1 MNLYVVMKEVL
12 GVVSRY
18 RTMFCVKRKRGVIL
32 LGRFLAKI
40 ESQWKRRTHPMSGL
54 LWKATVRN
62 VNRALKE
69 INAFEWE
76 GDYRPETA
84 NRLKNLLE
92 ERMDEELEQYLG
104 RGRHERRDKGDRED
118 YRNGSYLRHLLTEI
132 GDLIVRIPRSRKGF
146 VSRVLEA
153 YRRRSRSVDQLI
165 MACFVLGMSTRKVST
180 ALFSLLGERVSATT
194 VSEVAKELE
203 HAVRQYHERRLEDG
217 YRFLFF
223 DGVVLKQKGA
233 AKVQKRI
240 ILCVYGMSW
249 EGKKEMIDF
258 LLATS
263 ESQNAWEGFL
273 RDLYGRGLE
282 GRRCELIT
290 TDGGKGLRNALE
302 VVYPRIPRQHCWAH
316 KTRNVLDKVKNAD
329 QEKVKKDL
337 HRISHGRNRQAA
349 TQAYWSFCQK
359 YRGDYPGAVKSLE
372 SDIDDLLSF
381 YQVKLSGK
389 ERQGLNAQEL
399 QRAQLALWLKIRTT
413 NLIERAF
420 REVKRRTRPMGVFV
434 NRGSMERILYAVF
447 FHYNSKGRE
456 VPPLLFTQR
465 A

>member
-1 MNLYVVMKEVL
+1 
-12 GVVSRY
+12 
-18 RTMFCVKRKRGVIL
+18 
-32 LGRFLAKI
+32 
-40 ESQWKRRTHPMSGL
+40 MSGY

-69 INAFEWE
+69 VNAFEWE

-84 NRLKNLLE
+84 NRLKGLLE
-92 ERMDEELEQYLG
+92 ERMEEELEQYLG
-104 RGRHERRDKGDRED
+104 RAKHERREKGDPED

-146 VSRVLEA
+146 VTRVLEA
-153 YRRRSRSVDQLI
+153 YQRRSRSVDQLI
-165 MACFVLGMSTRKVST
+165 LACFVLGMSTRKVST
-180 ALFSLLGERVSATT
+180 ALFSLLGERVSAST
-194 VSEVAKELE
+194 VSEVAK
-203 HAVRQYHERRLEDG
+203 RLEQAVKRYHGRKLEDR

-223 DGVVLKQKGA
+223 DGVVLKQRGA

-240 ILCVYGMSW
+240 ILSAYGETW

-282 GRRCELIT
+282 GRGCELIT
-290 TDGGKGLRNALE
+290 TDGGNGLRNALE

-316 KTRNVLDKVKNAD
+316 KTRNVLDKVKKVD
-329 QEKVKKDL
+329 QDKVKRDL
-337 HRISHGRNRQAA
+337 HRISHAQNRHSA

-359 YRGDYPGAVKSLE
+359 YRKTYPGAVRSLE
-372 SDIDDLLSF
+372 SEIDDLLSF
-381 YQVKLSGK
+381 YQVKLSAK
-389 ERQGLNAQEL
+389 ERRGLDAQEL
-399 QRAQLALWLKIRTT
+399 QKAREALWRKIRTT

-434 NRGSMERILYAVF
+434 NRDSIERILYAVF
-447 FHYNSKGRE
+447 FHLNSKGQE
-456 VPPLLFTQR
+456 IPSLLFTQN

>member
-1 MNLYVVMKEVL
+1 
-12 GVVSRY
+12 
-18 RTMFCVKRKRGVIL
+18 
-32 LGRFLAKI
+32 
-40 ESQWKRRTHPMSGL
+40 MSGY
-54 LWKATVRN
+54 LWKATARN
-62 VNRALKE
+62 VNRALRE

-76 GDYRPETA
+76 GDYRPEA
-84 NRLKNLLE
+84 ASRLKELLE

-104 RGRHERRDKGDRED
+104 RARHERRSKGDPQD

-132 GDLIVRIPRSRKGF
+132 GNLILQVPRSRKGF
-146 VSRVLEA
+146 LSRVLEA
-153 YRRRSRSVDQLI
+153 YKRRSRTVDQLI

-180 ALFSLLGERVSATT
+180 ALLSLLGERVSAST
-194 VSEVAKELE
+194 VSEVAKRLD
-203 HAVRQYHERRLEDG
+203 HAVRRYHERKLEDG

-233 AKVQKRI
+233 AKVQKKI

-249 EGKKEMIDF
+249 EGRKEMIDF

-273 RDLYGRGLE
+273 RDLYERGLE
-282 GRRCELIT
+282 GKRCELIT
-290 TDGGKGLRNALE
+290 TDGGNGLRNALE

-316 KTRNVLDKVKNAD
+316 KTRNVLDKVKKTD

-337 HRISHGRNRQAA
+337 QRISHAKNRQAA

-359 YRGDYPGAVKSLE
+359 YRKVYPGAVKNLE
-372 SDIDDLLSF
+372 SEIEDLLSF
-381 YQVKLSGK
+381 YQVKLSSK
-389 ERQGLNAQEL
+389 ERQGLNAKEIQ
-399 QRAQLALWLKIRTT
+399 QAQMILWKKIRTT

-420 REVKRRTRPMGVFV
+420 REVKRRTRPMGVFG
-434 NRGSMERILYAVF
+434 NKGSMERILYAVF
-447 FHYNSKGRE
+447 YHYNSKGKE
-456 VPPLLFTQR
+456 VPSFLFTQR

>member
-1 MNLYVVMKEVL
+1 
-12 GVVSRY
+12 
-18 RTMFCVKRKRGVIL
+18 
-32 LGRFLAKI
+32 
-40 ESQWKRRTHPMSGL
+40 MSGF
-54 LWKATVRN
+54 LWRATARN

-76 GDYRPETA
+76 GDYRAEA
-84 NRLKNLLE
+84 RSRLKELLE

-104 RGRHERRDKGDRED
+104 RAKHERIGEGDAED

-132 GDLIVRIPRSRKGF
+132 GDLILRIRRTRKGF
-146 VSRVLEA
+146 ISKVLEA
-153 YRRRSRSVDQLI
+153 YQRRSRSVDQLI

-180 ALFSLLGERVSATT
+180 ALLSLLGEKVSAST
-194 VSEVAKELE
+194 VSEVAKRLDG
-203 HAVRQYHERRLEDG
+203 AVRRYHRRKLEGG

-233 AKVQKRI
+233 AKVQKKI
-240 ILCVYGMSW
+240 ILCAYGITW

-273 RDLYGRGLE
+273 RDLHERGLE
-282 GRRCELIT
+282 GKLCELIT
-290 TDGGKGLRNALE
+290 TDGGNGLRNALE

-316 KTRNVLDKVKNAD
+316 KMRNILDKVKKAD
-329 QEKVKKDL
+329 HEKVKKDL
-337 HRISHGRNRQAA
+337 QRISHAKNRQAA

-359 YRGDYPGAVKSLE
+359 YRKTYPGAVKSLE
-372 SDIDDLLSF
+372 SEIDDLLSF
-381 YQVKLSGK
+381 YQVKLSTK
-389 ERQGLNAQEL
+389 ERQGLGARDL
-399 QRAQLALWLKIRTT
+399 QRAQMALWRKIRTT

-434 NRGSMERILYAVF
+434 NRASMERILYAVF
-447 FHYNSKGRE
+447 FHYNSKGQE
-456 VPPLLFTQR
+456 VPSFLFTQN